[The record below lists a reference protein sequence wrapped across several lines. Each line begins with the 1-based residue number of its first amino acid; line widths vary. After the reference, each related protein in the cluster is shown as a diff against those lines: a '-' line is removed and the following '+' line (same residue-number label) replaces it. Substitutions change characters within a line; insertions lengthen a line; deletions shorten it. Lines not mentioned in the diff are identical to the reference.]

1 MIQKVFTKRSCKLN
15 VTFFQFL
22 ARKIPM
28 TKKIIL
34 NYCNALSS
42 NKDKKLRPAQIKQ
55 IDKLKSKVSKQKIE
69 SVKKE

>member
-1 MIQKVFTKRSCKLN
+1 
-15 VTFFQFL
+15 
-22 ARKIPM
+22 M

-42 NKDKKLRPAQIKQ
+42 NKDKNLRPAQIKQ

>member
-1 MIQKVFTKRSCKLN
+1 
-15 VTFFQFL
+15 
-22 ARKIPM
+22 M